1 MHIFALQATIHGRM
15 HRLLPFASYRYDP
28 FEASPSTIEKPPI
41 EPLLDQITLDDEAGL
56 YIYQTVQTTQSGEH
70 KRMRGVV
77 GILELTGPGSVSPE
91 SSQSQTLP
99 VSLPVKG
106 WPEVTLL
113 PHENTTSAYRSD
125 RIPSKRPKNPVWLL
139 DKTQAISQLIS
150 ISEGDLVSRV
160 TDSHGVHHRVWLL
173 RQPALL
179 REFQEAARSLTLI
192 VADGHHRLRAAGSP
206 GAHIGSRLMCMITPS
221 FEEGPTLAT
230 WARSYRPSE
239 PRPNF
244 ETELRS
250 KFGLALVEDT
260 SQAETMRTHRP
271 LVRIGQNLYT
281 PGGIFSKKLLDPEL
295 TDAELFEG
303 EIPFPFEP
311 TSFRSDEDFFGL
323 NPAKHAKDEIFELLP
338 RPISIET
345 VISRSL
351 AQRLLPAKTTRFYP
365 KALPG
370 LLLGETIG

>member
-1 MHIFALQATIHGRM
+1 MHS
-15 HRLLPFASYRYDP
+15 LLPFASYRYDP
-28 FEASPSTIEKPPI
+28 FEASTSTIEKPPT

-56 YIYQTVQTTQSGEH
+56 YIYQTVQTTQTGEH

-77 GILELTGPGSVSPE
+77 GILELTGSGAASLE

-99 VSLPVKG
+99 NSLPAEG

-160 TDSHGVHHRVWLL
+160 TDSTGVHHRIWLL

-179 REFQEAARSLTLI
+179 REFQETARSLTLI
-192 VADGHHRLRAAGSP
+192 VADGHHRLRAASSP
-206 GAHIGSRLMCMITPS
+206 GAPAGSRRLMCMITPS

-239 PRPNF
+239 PRPDF

-250 KFGLALVEDT
+250 RFGLTLVADT
-260 SQAETMRTHRP
+260 NEARTLQADRP
-271 LVRIGQNLYT
+271 LIRIGKNLYA
-281 PGGIFSKKLLDPEL
+281 PNSIFSKIVSDPEL
-295 TDAELFEG
+295 TDAELFES

-311 TSFRSDEDFFGL
+311 TRFHSDEDFFGL
-323 NPAKHAKDEIFELLP
+323 NSPNHTKDETFELLP
-338 RPISIET
+338 RPIGIET

-351 AQRLLPAKTTRFYP
+351 SRRLLPAKTTRFYP

-370 LLLGETIG
+370 LLLGEDIN

>member
-1 MHIFALQATIHGRM
+1 M